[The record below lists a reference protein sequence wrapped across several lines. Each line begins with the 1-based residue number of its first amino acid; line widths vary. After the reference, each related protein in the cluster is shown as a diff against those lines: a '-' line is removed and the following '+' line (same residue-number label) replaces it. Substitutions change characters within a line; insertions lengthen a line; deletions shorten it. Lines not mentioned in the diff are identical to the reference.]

1 MGCGSSANQIIQ
13 DTIKNVEF
21 NRTVE
26 ISNLSLSRQPYFDL
40 LMLLAK
46 NKNCVNFKMKNV
58 EISKLSI
65 LIFKFRCSKVR

>member
-1 MGCGSSANQIIQ
+1 MCIFSYNINMGCGNSSNQIIQ
-13 DTIKNVEF
+13 ETIKNVEF

-26 ISNLSLSRQPYFDL
+26 ICNLSLSRQPYFDL

-58 EISKLSI
+58 DISKFNDL
-65 LIFKFRCSKVR
+65 